1 MINEYKSWL
10 SDNAVALDNLMKE
23 AEHLKEGSNVL
34 VLGSL
39 SLIPAMLLYDS
50 VKNVH
55 IDAYF
60 TDDEISDDFF
70 INTDSEHIVN
80 RVSELKK
87 THYDLIFSFFSLNM
101 SKKSSV
107 VPLLFSL
114 EEALNKDGRFLLY
127 LEDSLNIEVGEGK
140 EEKAF
145 FSSCDEIMYKRYML
159 SDIVQTL
166 SLLNLKI
173 VDIEEVKV
181 ENIPHA
187 VAITASKSM

>member
-1 MINEYKSWL
+1 M
-10 SDNAVALDNLMKE
+10 
-23 AEHLKEGSNVL
+23 
-34 VLGSL
+34 
-39 SLIPAMLLYDS
+39 
-50 VKNVH
+50 
-55 IDAYF
+55 
-60 TDDEISDDFF
+60 
-70 INTDSEHIVN
+70 N
-80 RVSELKK
+80 RVNELKK
-87 THYDLIFSFFSLNM
+87 DHYDLIFSFFSLNM
-101 SKKSSV
+101 TKKSSV

-114 EEALNKDGRFLLY
+114 EEALNKDGHFLLY

-140 EEKAF
+140 EGKAF
-145 FSSCDEIMYKRYML
+145 FSSCDEIIYKRYML

>member
-1 MINEYKSWL
+1 MVNEYKSWL
-10 SDNAVALDNLMKE
+10 SDNAAALDNLMKE
-23 AEHLKEGSNVL
+23 AEHLKEGANVL
-34 VLGSL
+34 VLGAL
-39 SLIPAMLLYDS
+39 ALIPAMLLYDS

-55 IDAYF
+55 LDAYF
-60 TDDEISDDFF
+60 TDDEIPDDFF

-80 RVSELKK
+80 RVNELKK
-87 THYDLIFSFFSLNM
+87 DHYDLIFSFFSLNM

-114 EEALNKDGRFLLY
+114 EEALNKDGHFLLY